1 MAIID
6 FFPPDGDS
14 RLTAILI
21 FSLPHSKIDFFPPD
35 GNSRLTAIIN
45 FSLPH
50 GKNRFHPPDGDSR
63 LTAMLL
69 RFCPERLP
77 IRMSTGVI

>member
-1 MAIID
+1 MAKIN

-14 RLTAILI
+14 
-21 FSLPHSKIDFFPPD
+21 H
-35 GNSRLTAIIN
+35 LTAIIN

-50 GKNRFHPPDGDSR
+50 SKNQLHPPDGNSR

-69 RFCPERLP
+69 RFCPEQQP
-77 IRMSTGVI
+77 ICMATGVIQNVIFGQHAGLPLSWLKTC